1 MNQSELINNLWER
14 RRTENISSSETDLY
28 YFFLHCVFSLGASNP
43 FTFSSDSIA
52 KFLGISRTTFVQ
64 SCKKLED
71 LGLIGKYKYKNL
83 KKIGLFK
90 FCTTV
95 VQNLYNPN
103 SIGNNNNSFYYI
115 VGVDVVKS
123 LSELTFLSITH
134 QHFIRVVQILY
145 NPNEKIENSKNEPFL
160 YSKRLTDTNNDLEH
174 FSYHFSNPRT
184 RGRKICTTNTTIYD
198 SRSSTDGKEKNQ
210 FNSTTEDSYTVKQV
224 KKEKVQ
230 TSNSDD
236 QNSSPSFSV
245 QTEDIDTSESV
256 DEEFN
261 KSEFVEAERDISE
274 DVSQVKKPVGKIEGE
289 TENWTLKETL
299 QEKELAAPAV
309 QVIKATLQKKKKR
322 NSSPGSAEPPPL
334 AVRVLWSEFD
344 DLSTPVEKGEAL
356 SFARWFMTL
365 LPKEMQGRITETA
378 YKGWMVAYDQ
388 LIRIDKR
395 TPKEIFE
402 ICKWARADRLWS
414 TNFFSPL
421 KLRRKDPDMVFYW
434 DKFYVQMKKET
445 SNGTPTKSESDERLA
460 RRKEKYGIK

>member
-1 MNQSELINNLWER
+1 MTQSELINNLYNLSK
-14 RRTENISSSETDLY
+14 TKNIPSYDVNVY
-28 YFFLHCVFSLGASNP
+28 VFFLNCIFSLHASNP
-43 FTFSSDSIA
+43 FTFSIDSVA
-52 KFLGISRTTFVQ
+52 RYLGMSRSTFIC
-64 SCKKLED
+64 SCKKLEA

-83 KKIGLFK
+83 NKIEK
-90 FCTTV
+90 STRHTTEV
-95 VQNLYNPN
+95 YQAYY
-103 SIGNNNNSFYYI
+103 GNGNQTFYYV
-115 VGVDVVKS
+115 VGVDTVSSIK
-123 LSELTFLSITH
+123 SITH
-134 QHFIRVVQILY
+134 IQVDVDFSVSVVYHTDYGVSDKKESI
-145 NPNEKIENSKNEPFL
+145 L

-174 FSYHFSNPRT
+174 FSHHFSNPRT

-274 DVSQVKKPVGKIEGE
+274 DVSQVKNPVGEIEGE

>member
-1 MNQSELINNLWER
+1 MNQSELINNFWER
-14 RRTENISSSETDLY
+14 RRTESISSVETDLY
-28 YFFLHCVFSLGASNP
+28 YFFLHCIFTLGASNP
-43 FTFSSDSIA
+43 FTISNEWLA
-52 KFLGISRTTFVQ
+52 QFLGVDRTTIYRA
-64 SCKKLED
+64 CKKLQE
-71 LGLIGKYKYKNL
+71 LGLVEKLRL
-83 KKIGLFK
+83 KELRK
-90 FCTTV
+90 FSMLHQCNIENENISTKRH
-95 VQNLYNPN
+95 NKEFYLYLYNVE
-103 SIGNNNNSFYYI
+103 SVSSFSEISEIKTY
-115 VGVDVVKS
+115 VQFDFSVDASV
-123 LSELTFLSITH
+123 
-134 QHFIRVVQILY
+134 QHW
-145 NPNEKIENSKNEPFL
+145 NEKNENSKNEPFL
-160 YSKRLTDTNNDLEH
+160 YSKRLADTNNDLEH
-174 FSYHFSNPRT
+174 FSHHFSNPRT

-198 SRSSTDGKEKNQ
+198 SRSSTASKEKNQ
-210 FNSTTEDSYTVKQV
+210 FNNTTEDSHIVKQV

-230 TSNSDD
+230 TSISED
-236 QNSSPSFSV
+236 QNFSTSFSV

-261 KSEFVEAERDISE
+261 KSEFVEKERDISE
-274 DVSQVKKPVGKIEGE
+274 DVSQVKNPVGKIEGE

-322 NSSPGSAEPPPL
+322 NSSPSSAQPPPL
-334 AVRVLWSEFD
+334 PVRVLWSEFD

-388 LIRIDKR
+388 LIKIDKR

-402 ICKWARADRLWS
+402 VCKWARADRLWS